1 MKHLQNTVLAAV
13 MIPMLGIVPPLDA
26 STQGAGLDDE
36 DPSSTE
42 ERLVLTQTNTLL
54 PVSSPLS
61 PQRIVNTM
69 RVTITAYSST
79 PEQTDSTPFTTAS
92 GKKVRDGIVAANMLP
107 LGTKIKIPDLFGDKI
122 FVVEDRMHPKN
133 YGKVDIWFPSREEAK
148 IFGVKQ
154 TSIVVL
160 ES

>member
-13 MIPMLGIVPPLDA
+13 MVPMLGIVPALDA
-26 STQGAGLDDE
+26 STQESNE
-36 DPSSTE
+36 DPSSIE
-42 ERLVLTQTNTLL
+42 EGLVLTQTNTLL
-54 PVSSPLS
+54 PVSSPLG

-69 RVTITAYSST
+69 RVVVTAYSST
-79 PEQTDSTPFTTAS
+79 AEQTDGTPFTTAS
-92 GKKVRDGIVAANMLP
+92 GKEVRDGIVAANMLP
-107 LGTKIKIPDLFGDKI
+107 LGTKIKIPTLFGDKI

-154 TSIVVL
+154 TTIVVL

>member
-1 MKHLQNTVLAAV
+1 MKHLHNTVLTAV
-13 MIPMLGIVPPLDA
+13 MVPMLGIVPTLGA
-26 STQGAGLDDE
+26 STQKPDE
-36 DPSSTE
+36 DPSSIE
-42 ERLVLTQTNTLL
+42 ERLVLTQANTLL
-54 PVSSPLS
+54 PVSSPLG

-69 RVTITAYSST
+69 RVVVTAYSST
-79 PEQTDSTPFTTAS
+79 PEQTDGTPFTTAS

-107 LGTKIKIPDLFGDKI
+107 LGTKIKIPALFGDKI

-133 YGKVDIWFPSREEAK
+133 YGKVDIWFPSRQEAK